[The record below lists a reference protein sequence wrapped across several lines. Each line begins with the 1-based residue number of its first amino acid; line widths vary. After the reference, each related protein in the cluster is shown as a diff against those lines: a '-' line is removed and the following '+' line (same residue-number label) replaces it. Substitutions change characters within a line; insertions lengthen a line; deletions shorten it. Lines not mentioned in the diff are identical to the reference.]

1 MTKEEVMDFLAQQ
14 EPGDIL
20 CLGARTGAMAG
31 TLNALE
37 EAYPHT
43 FNKTTVYATISDHDS
58 AGKRNRKQI
67 LQSLR
72 RMTAARAWR
81 EKYV

>member
-43 FNKTTVYATISDHDS
+43 FNKTTV
-58 AGKRNRKQI
+58 
-67 LQSLR
+67 LR
-72 RMTAARAWR
+72 YDLRP
-81 EKYV
+81 